1 MGQGSLGDI
10 ARADLNRAPPHVAS
24 AATSLP
30 SGSIVVKLSLLR
42 RAARLTGIVD
52 PSSASPMKSPQ
63 VRPGRVRDIETP
75 IQVVAFFYNSAP
87 GNLVVQIL
95 TALGV
100 PSDRLGVTPPER
112 IDGGQ
117 GMVLSIACADEK
129 LAAQV
134 ETICREQG
142 AEIHRQRR

>member
-1 MGQGSLGDI
+1 
-10 ARADLNRAPPHVAS
+10 
-24 AATSLP
+24 
-30 SGSIVVKLSLLR
+30 
-42 RAARLTGIVD
+42 
-52 PSSASPMKSPQ
+52 MKSPQ

-87 GNLVVQIL
+87 ANMVLQIL
-95 TALGV
+95 TTLGV
-100 PSDRLGVTPPER
+100 PCDRLGVTPPER
-112 IDGGQ
+112 IEGGQ

-129 LAAQV
+129 MAAQV